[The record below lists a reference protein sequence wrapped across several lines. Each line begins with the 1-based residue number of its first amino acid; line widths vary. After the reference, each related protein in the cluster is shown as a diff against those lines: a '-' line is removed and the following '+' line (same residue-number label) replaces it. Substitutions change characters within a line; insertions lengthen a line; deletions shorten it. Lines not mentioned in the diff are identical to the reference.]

1 MNKTG
6 IAIAALSLSALSSA
20 SAATITLTAT
30 DGFDASSFA
39 TGTRWSDG
47 QAPSAGNDYVVDTAR
62 RRLRTAPNGNSAT
75 FAGDS
80 LTIANGF
87 SLGSINGADTDDAYG
102 FTYKGT
108 GTTATITINNLI
120 LAGGSINHLNGT
132 GDLFRLAGNLSV
144 TGDSIIRAK
153 QGTITIDSVVSGSS
167 KLYLGA
173 TDGLGSS
180 RSVNFNGVNTFTGD
194 LIATSTSTY
203 FTLGSTGTFTFNIG
217 APGVNNSIYGLSGTN
232 ATAIFNGVFSFN
244 LSGASTVQGSTWTI
258 VDGSTLNESY
268 GGTFS
273 VAGFTDLGSGVWSNG
288 AYEFSQ
294 TTGVLTS
301 VIPEPSS
308 FASIAGLACIGWV
321 ATRRR
326 RQAA

>member
-1 MNKTG
+1 MNKSS
-6 IAIAALSLSALSSA
+6 IAAAFALGVTSVV
-20 SAATITLTAT
+20 SAANINLTAT
-30 DGFDASSFA
+30 DGFNASSFA

-47 QAPSAGNDYVVDTAR
+47 QAPSPGNDYFVNTAR
-62 RRLRTAPNGNSAT
+62 TRLRTEPNGNSAT
-75 FAGDS
+75 FGGAS

-87 SLGSINGADTDDAYG
+87 SLGSINGGDTDDAYG
-102 FTYKGT
+102 LTYKGT
-108 GTTATITINNLI
+108 GTTATITVANLI

-153 QGTITIDSVVSGSS
+153 QGSIAIDSIVTGSS

-173 TDGLGSS
+173 TDGLSTS
-180 RSVNFNGVNTFTGD
+180 RSVNFNGANTFTGD

-217 APGVNNSIYGLSGTN
+217 AAGVNNSIYGLAGTN
-232 ATAIFNGVFSFN
+232 ASVVFNGVFSFD
-244 LSGASTVQGSTWTI
+244 LSGASTQQGSTWNI
-258 VDGSTLNESY
+258 IDNSTLLESY
-268 GGTFS
+268 GSTFS

-308 FASIAGLACIGWV
+308 FASFAGLACIGWV